1 MRIGLLGPT
10 DGDAEVFRD
19 AVEFLIGDVAVD
31 YAIYLGP
38 EDDTLDTL
46 LTDWASEVFEGSP
59 TVDDF
64 LERAHALA
72 AEGEPDAIDALL
84 KKDAFVRQLRKVRKL
99 PPAPTRAVEMVSDR
113 FVIAVHDKRVLD
125 EEDIANANL
134 IVYGK
139 SDEADLRRFGPR
151 YFLTPGPLSDER
163 VAVVEVERDAQVSIA
178 LYETSGIPVW
188 RRTMTRRSTKVN
200 VAR

>member
-59 TVDDF
+59 TVHDF